1 MRKRDLLMVPAVR
14 DLSPALY
21 PDAKFSQSELEQ
33 RFNFNQLKKEKIGMI
48 CEWKQNDVKGQKKK
62 AYIKSILGKNERILT
77 TVEKDA
83 LE

>member
-1 MRKRDLLMVPAVR
+1 
-14 DLSPALY
+14 
-21 PDAKFSQSELEQ
+21 
-33 RFNFNQLKKEKIGMI
+33 MI